1 MQNKLIVLALLG
13 QSAMGAPSTAAAQ
26 NKPAKS
32 LSQQKAVPTLG
43 TAIPGTVEEKKE
55 DDKDKDSKKAAKQP
69 SPPIETL
76 PIPPA

>member
-1 MQNKLIVLALLG
+1 
-13 QSAMGAPSTAAAQ
+13 
-26 NKPAKS
+26 
-32 LSQQKAVPTLG
+32 VPTLG